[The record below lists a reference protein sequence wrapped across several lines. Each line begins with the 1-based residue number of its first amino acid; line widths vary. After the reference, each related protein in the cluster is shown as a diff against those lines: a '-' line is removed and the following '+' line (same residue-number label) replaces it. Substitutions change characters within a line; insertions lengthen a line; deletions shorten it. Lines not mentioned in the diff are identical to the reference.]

1 MTKSYAQGAQ
11 AALEKLAI
19 STGLGHKL
27 DIAGLGVLAIP
38 AVHNLLRRY
47 NHDENATS
55 GRIMA
60 GSELGGLG
68 LLAAKPIM
76 DLLAH
81 TRHG

>member
-1 MTKSYAQGAQ
+1 MSPAYRRGAQ
-11 AALEKLAI
+11 VALEKLAI

-27 DIAGLGVLAIP
+27 DIAGLGVLAVP
-38 AVHNLLRRY
+38 ALHNLLRHY
-47 NHDENATS
+47 HPDENATS
-55 GRIMA
+55 GRVMA

-81 TRHG
+81 ARRG